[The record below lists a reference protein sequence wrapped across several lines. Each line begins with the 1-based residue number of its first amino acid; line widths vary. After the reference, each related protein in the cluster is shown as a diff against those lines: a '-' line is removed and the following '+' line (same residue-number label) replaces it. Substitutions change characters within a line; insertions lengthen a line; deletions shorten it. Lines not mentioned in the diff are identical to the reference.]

1 MKRAFDETCVRTAMS
16 PQVNAVAQGED
27 ARADELDDADEGE
40 GLLVR
45 PRPVISHARLNRSIP
60 ADALF
65 NDGGSQSALRI
76 EYYEV
81 KTLAEE
87 LSVRSVVQLHF
98 GCEVRPEPFFYW
110 ALTWD
115 QRRYYAAP
123 V

>member
-27 ARADELDDADEGE
+27 ARPDELDDADEGE

-76 EYYEV
+76 E
-81 KTLAEE
+81 L
-87 LSVRSVVQLHF
+87 RSKNT
-98 GCEVRPEPFFYW
+98 C
-110 ALTWD
+110 
-115 QRRYYAAP
+115 
-123 V
+123 